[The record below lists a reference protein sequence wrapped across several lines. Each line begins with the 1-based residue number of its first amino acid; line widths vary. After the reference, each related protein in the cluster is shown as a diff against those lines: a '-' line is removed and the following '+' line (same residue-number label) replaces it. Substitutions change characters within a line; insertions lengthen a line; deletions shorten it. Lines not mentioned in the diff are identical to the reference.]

1 MIRDSLRLRLLAAAA
16 VAILAALVLAG
27 AGMSWFFERHI
38 EQRQADALIR
48 DGKLIAG
55 GLRTDSAG
63 RPVADAQPG
72 EDRYGEAGS
81 GLYWQLTTGKGSAH
95 SESLW
100 DQSLPLEPGADPGRW
115 RIRHAPGPFGK
126 SLLIVER
133 PILPEGETEP
143 VLVQVATDDAPL
155 HAARREFNRE
165 AALSL
170 GLLWLFLL
178 IAAYVQVTLGLRPL
192 GAVRRQIGAL
202 RGNPAARLPA
212 NHPREIAPL
221 AEAINA
227 LAEAREADLGRAR
240 KRAGDLAHSLKTPLA
255 ALAAQSR
262 MAREQGASEAADGL
276 DQALAAMRA
285 TLETEL
291 ARTRAAAAREAG
303 ESLAADVETLIENI
317 VAVIER
323 TELGERLVFEVA
335 VPDDLHVPVAGEDLT
350 ELLGAL
356 IENAARHA
364 RRRVRARGGMETDA
378 CRLYVEDDGPGL
390 GREASEAVME
400 RGSRL
405 DEAGPGHGL
414 GLAIVGDLMQATGG
428 TITLGRSDLGGLEA
442 CLTWPIERS
451 AVPPGKRGPL
461 RWLTRRLRRA

>member
-1 MIRDSLRLRLLAAAA
+1 MIRDSLRLRLLAVAAI
-16 VAILAALVLAG
+16 AILAALALAG
-27 AGMSWFFERHI
+27 TGMGWFFERHI
-38 EQRQADALIR
+38 EQREVDALIR
-48 DGKLIAG
+48 DGKVIVG
-55 GLRTDSAG
+55 GLRVDPAEV
-63 RPVADAQPG
+63 PIADARPG
-72 EDRYGEAGS
+72 DDRYGEAAS
-81 GLYWQLTTGKGSAH
+81 GLYWQLTTSKGSAH
-95 SESLW
+95 SDSLW
-100 DQSLPLEPGADPGRW
+100 DQSLPIISGADRKDW
-115 RIRHAPGPFGK
+115 HVRHAPGPFGK

-133 PILPEGETEP
+133 PILPEHASEP

-192 GAVRRQIGAL
+192 AAVRRQIGAL
-202 RGNPAARLPA
+202 RGNPAARLPDS
-212 NHPREIAPL
+212 HPREVAPL

-227 LAEAREADLGRAR
+227 LADAREADLGRAR

-262 MAREQGASEAADGL
+262 RAREQGAAEAADGL
-276 DQALAAMRA
+276 DRALAAMRA

-303 ESLAADVETLIENI
+303 RSDAADIETLIENI
-317 VAVIER
+317 IAVIER
-323 TELGERLVFEVA
+323 TEAGERLIFDVEV
-335 VPDDLHVPVAGEDLT
+335 PNDLHVPVAGDDLT

-356 IENAARHA
+356 IENAARHG
-364 RRRVRARGGMETDA
+364 RHRVRVNGSMDAAR
-378 CRLYVEDDGPGL
+378 CRLCVEDDGPGL
-390 GREASEAVME
+390 GRESSEAVMA

-414 GLAIVGDLMQATGG
+414 GLAIVSDLMQATGG
-428 TITLGRSDLGGLEA
+428 EIALGRSGLGGLEA
-442 CLTWPIERS
+442 CLTWPIGQQ
-451 AVPPGKRGPL
+451 APPRKKRFL
-461 RWLTRRLRRA
+461 RWLTRH

>member
-27 AGMSWFFERHI
+27 AGMSWFFEHHI
-38 EQRQADALIR
+38 EQREVAALIR

-55 GLRTDSAG
+55 NLHVDSTG
-63 RPVADAQPG
+63 MPIADALPG
-72 EDRYGEAGS
+72 DDRYGEAGS
-81 GLYWQLTTGKGSAH
+81 GLYWQLTTSKGSAH
-95 SESLW
+95 SDSLW
-100 DQSLPLEPGADPGRW
+100 DQSLPLPPSADREDW
-115 RIRHAPGPFGK
+115 HVRHAPGPFGK
-126 SLLIVER
+126 SLLMVER
-133 PILPEGETEP
+133 PILPQHAAEP

-170 GLLWLFLL
+170 GLLWLVLL

-192 GAVRRQIGAL
+192 AAVRRQIAAL
-202 RGNPAARLPA
+202 RSNPAARLPDS
-212 NHPREIAPL
+212 HPREIAPL

-227 LAEAREADLGRAR
+227 LADAREADLGRAR

-262 MAREQGASEAADGL
+262 RAREQGAEEAADGL
-276 DQALAAMRA
+276 ERALAAMRA

-303 ESLAADVETLIENI
+303 RSDAADIETLIESI
-317 VAVIER
+317 IAVIER
-323 TELGERLVFEVA
+323 TEAGERLIFDVEVS
-335 VPDDLHVPVAGEDLT
+335 DDLHIPVAGDDLT

-364 RRRVRARGGMETDA
+364 RHRVRVSGGMNTA
-378 CRLYVEDDGPGL
+378 LCRLCVEDDGPGL
-390 GREASEAVME
+390 GRESSEAVMA

-414 GLAIVGDLMQATGG
+414 GLAIVNDLMQATGG
-428 TITLGRSDLGGLEA
+428 DIALGRSGLGGLEA
-442 CLTWPIERS
+442 CLTWP
-451 AVPPGKRGPL
+451 VTQQNMPPRNGRFL
-461 RWLTRRLRRA
+461 RWLTRC